1 MWKDTEVYRFKPPN
15 FLPIVILAPLIDEE
29 ELRERGEHGVE
40 TSYPGRTWHPTGG
53 GVCAGRGRRE
63 LWHGLLVAR
72 AIVISLVFWEEEPGV
87 SLVWGARLAPLVQAE
102 LCLPK
107 IHTWKP

>member
-1 MWKDTEVYRFKPPN
+1 MWKDIEVYRFKPPN

-72 AIVISLVFWEEEPGV
+72 AIVISLVFWEEEPACVISMGCT
-87 SLVWGARLAPLVQAE
+87 SCPTG
-102 LCLPK
+102 
-107 IHTWKP
+107 TG